1 MSGRKG
7 ECGIFWNLNL
17 NLREFLGF
25 DCVGLGLI
33 VLIWVCCD
41 WFLDL
46 GLIWVG
52 LLIGFMGL
60 ICLEFGVDCIRI
72 WGRT

>member
-1 MSGRKG
+1 MDLWFGLRGGGVVVGSG
-7 ECGIFWNLNL
+7 FD
-17 NLREFLGF
+17 FGF

-33 VLIWVCCD
+33 VFLWVCCD

-52 LLIGFMGL
+52 LLSRFMGL
-60 ICLEFGVDCIRI
+60 IC
-72 WGRT
+72 

>member
-1 MSGRKG
+1 MVGS
-7 ECGIFWNLNL
+7 
-17 NLREFLGF
+17 GF

-33 VLIWVCCD
+33 VFDCVDLGFFD

-52 LLIGFMGL
+52 LLTGFMGL
-60 ICLEFGVDCIRI
+60 IY
-72 WGRT
+72 

>member
-1 MSGRKG
+1 MVGSK
-7 ECGIFWNLNL
+7 
-17 NLREFLGF
+17 F

-33 VLIWVCCD
+33 VLIWVCSD

-52 LLIGFMGL
+52 LLTGFMGL
-60 ICLEFGVDCIRI
+60 M
-72 WGRT
+72 

>member
-1 MSGRKG
+1 MVVGSG
-7 ECGIFWNLNL
+7 FD
-17 NLREFLGF
+17 FGF

-33 VLIWVCCD
+33 VFFWVCCD

-52 LLIGFMGL
+52 LFTRFMDL
-60 ICLEFGVDCIRI
+60 ICLEFGVDCVRI
-72 WGRT
+72 WRRT

>member
-1 MSGRKG
+1 MVGS
-7 ECGIFWNLNL
+7 
-17 NLREFLGF
+17 GF

-33 VLIWVCCD
+33 VLIWVYSD

-46 GLIWVG
+46 DLIWVG

-60 ICLEFGVDCIRI
+60 IY
-72 WGRT
+72 